1 MQTTDLTYQTI
12 ISGPYKV
19 EYKAVIAGQT
29 YYNGDMRIAFP
40 EISSSLFE
48 KFGIG
53 NAVAASLRIT
63 LVPKGVIPTMAEIDL
78 YYRVTNGVN
87 DSSWKPKGVYFIDT
101 RKADKNGVMTFEA
114 YDSMLPWATTGRGSG
129 GHGTHSDAT
138 AAQAMARSESY
149 DVLIADKR
157 AKLDALYDIV
167 GDCGRV
173 LMRLGDALG
182 DECSLALEL
191 YYVDV
196 AYTWSDVADEMG
208 VTRRQLSRIRDKS
221 YEWIEENCDAHLRG
235 TRKVLV

>member
-1 MQTTDLTYQTI
+1 MPEELDVRWRRARDWLESVRHAAARIEPLIREIAAMQ
-12 ISGPYKV
+12 
-19 EYKAVIAGQT
+19 
-29 YYNGDMRIAFP
+29 
-40 EISSSLFE
+40 
-48 KFGIG
+48 
-53 NAVAASLRIT
+53 
-63 LVPKGVIPTMAEIDL
+63 
-78 YYRVTNGVN
+78 
-87 DSSWKPKGVYFIDT
+87 
-101 RKADKNGVMTFEA
+101 EA

-129 GHGTHSDAT
+129 GHGTHSDPT